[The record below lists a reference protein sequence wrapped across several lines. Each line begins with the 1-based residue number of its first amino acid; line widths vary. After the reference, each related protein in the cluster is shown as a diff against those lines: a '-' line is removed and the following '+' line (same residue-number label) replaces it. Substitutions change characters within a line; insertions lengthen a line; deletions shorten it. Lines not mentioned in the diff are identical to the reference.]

1 MVLDLL
7 RERSEVMARN
17 VDIPQ
22 VPRIR
27 EFIVDEGFPK
37 SNDGLRAYAAALT
50 AEHPDPELARALAWS
65 LAVNATIAD
74 MVHGIPP
81 FPYVRESLEA
91 LFDQADMIVVSQT
104 PNEALEREWKEHG
117 IDRYVRVIAGQERGK
132 KSEHIALATRG
143 QYAPDHMLMIG
154 DAPGDLRAARAND
167 ALFFPINP
175 GHEEESWQWFYEEGL
190 HKFLAG
196 EYAGDYEA
204 KLIAEFEKMLPET
217 PPWKR

>member
-7 RERSEVMARN
+7 RERPEVIARK

-22 VPRIR
+22 ASRIR
-27 EFIVDEGFPK
+27 EFIADDAYPK
-37 SNDGLRAYAAALT
+37 SNDGLRAYLAAHL
-50 AEHPDPELARALAWS
+50 DPELECAQAWS

-81 FPYVRESLEA
+81 FPYVSESLEY
-91 LFDQADMIVVSQT
+91 LLDKADMIVVSQT
-104 PNEALEREWKEHG
+104 PNEALDREWKEHG
-117 IDRYVRVIAGQERGK
+117 LDRYVRVIAGQERGK
-132 KSEHIALATRG
+132 KSAHIALAAKG

-154 DAPGDLRAARAND
+154 DAPGDLRAGRAND

-175 GHEEESWQWFYEEGL
+175 GHEEASWQRFYEEGL
-190 HKFLAG
+190 HKFLAE

-204 KLIAEFEKMLPET
+204 ELIAEFERFMPET